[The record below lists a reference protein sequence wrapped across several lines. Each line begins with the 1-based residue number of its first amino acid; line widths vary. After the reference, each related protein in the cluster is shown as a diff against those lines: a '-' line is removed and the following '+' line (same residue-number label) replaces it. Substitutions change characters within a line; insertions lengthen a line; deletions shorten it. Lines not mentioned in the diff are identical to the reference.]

1 MAALTTAIVA
11 SAAVGAGAAIY
22 SANQNSKA
30 IKRAGDAQAK
40 SSSEA
45 INYAREARD
54 HAQSVLS
61 KYSVEGDAARARMQ
75 SFLGLNTGAKPTAS
89 ASYSG
94 ALGGPKQDYAA
105 YVQGNADLAA
115 EWAKPEVQRQFGGNK
130 AAYGE
135 WHSATFPQEGRDV
148 PMTGGQQGAADSTA
162 VPAETQEQ
170 AWAAYEATPWGK
182 IGTMEAANAQENF
195 LSRAG
200 AQGASLAG
208 RTARGMSE
216 VAEESKLRNFSGYYG
231 ALGGVADTGFA
242 ADSGIASG
250 GQQFAQT
257 AANVAANQGTNA
269 ANIAIAQGQN
279 NANLVGDLASW
290 VGWGIGNWPGATGS
304 TPSAGA
310 GRKTGGGS
318 TFSPSYSGYMNRG
331 RIS

>member
-11 SAAVGAGAAIY
+11 SAAIGAGAAVY
-22 SANQNSKA
+22 SAGQNKKA
-30 IKRAGDAQAK
+30 MNKAGDQQAK
-40 SSSEA
+40 ASSDA
-45 INYAREARD
+45 IGYAREARD
-54 HAQSVLS
+54 HAQQVLS
-61 KYSVEGDAARARMQ
+61 KYSVEGDAARSRMQ
-75 SFLGLNTGAKPTAS
+75 SFLGLNTGSKPS
-89 ASYSG
+89 ASGYYNG
-94 ALGGPKQDYAA
+94 AMGGPKQDYAA
-105 YVQGNADLAA
+105 YVQSNPDLAA
-115 EWAKPEVQRQFGGNK
+115 EWSKPGVQKMFGGDQ

-135 WHSATFPQEGRDV
+135 WHSSNFASEGRQV
-148 PMTGGQQGAADSTA
+148 PMTGGQPQGGAPDPTA

-170 AWAAYEATPWGK
+170 AWAAYEQTPWGK
-182 IGTMEAANAQENF
+182 IGVMEAANAQNDF

-216 VAEESKLRNFSGYYG
+216 VAEQSKLRNFSGYYG

-269 ANIAIAQGQN
+269 ANLAIAQGQN
-279 NANLVGDLASW
+279 NANMVGDLASW
-290 VGWGIGNWPGATGS
+290 VGWGIGNYSGS
-304 TPSAGA
+304 TPGTTGT
-310 GRKTGGGS
+310 GRKSTG
-318 TFSPSYSGYMNRG
+318 PSSSSSYTPYMNKG